1 MGFPLR
7 RFLKFSLIA
16 VLAIACMADNL
27 TYMRVD
33 RSVIEKR
40 LQPLPATDAD
50 RVDSVKA
57 QFRAAGCASQ
67 MIQEQAVPNE
77 ELPNLIC
84 MVPGPDPGAIV
95 IGTRLESKAKGDDAD
110 VDWGSAVMLP
120 LLAESML
127 SAPHHQTFIFVA
139 FSGNDH
145 NFAGASFFL
154 TSMNDDQRNQ
164 IEAMIMIDKVG
175 RTTADYAFPGPDKT
189 KLATASERTRGMIP
203 GQGQNTL
210 SKVLPLAAT
219 SLKLP
224 DAPKEN
230 SEVAPTAAQVF
241 EQAGIPAIVL
251 HSPSYTVIT
260 PPGKF
265 EQVRLSRTAVDAK
278 AYNDTYNLLCVYMLY
293 LDKVYYLARGK
304 AAAAQANTAE
314 LNAPQGNTAPAE
326 TFSNAPAAADPSVES
341 SSRSSAPATTV
352 ADSRPAAKPSGEDAQ
367 NNPVFR
373 ATTRLVQV
381 DVVVTD
387 KQGRPIPGLK
397 AEDFTVLQDAK
408 PQKLRVFEPHT
419 PVGAGQN
426 GADVNAAAPKL
437 PPDTYSNQP
446 NAPTAEAWTI
456 ILFDIL
462 NTPTSDQEYA
472 RKQLMQM
479 LSTLPKGRPVSLYL
493 LTNRLIMIQ
502 GFTNDPE
509 KLMQA
514 AESLRPARSH
524 VLTTEVQRQQQL
536 GAATSANNELMSAAP
551 SGTTTDNAVLMDLNS
566 FKQQQLRDLESFQ
579 LGDRVNFTLAAFE
592 GLSRAVSGYPGRK
605 NLIWL
610 SAGFPVQIM
619 ADPTQVSQPWRNAKN
634 FQSAVAEA
642 GIVLSKSRIA
652 VYPTDVRGLQGRG
665 VDISVS
671 ASESTEWTGARN
683 APNYG
688 NLIGQQTAAYADDR
702 KTMKDIADQTGG
714 QAFMGT
720 NDLKLAMQRSL
731 DDGST
736 YYTLAYTP
744 DKIDP
749 ETAFHRIEV
758 KVSHPDVKLAY
769 RRGYYSTGQKAPKA
783 EIGAAALRG
792 ALQPGMPP
800 ATMVLFVAQV
810 LPPDDK
816 HKDVRVQYIVN
827 PNSVTFEDV
836 PDKKKHLTLD
846 CIIVAYDKEGHEVA
860 HASDTLDGAIPATAY
875 EAVLTHGVPAKQE
888 ISLTPGVYNLRLGV
902 MDRVSQQIGTL
913 DVPMVIPDTSSARK

>member
-1 MGFPLR
+1 M
-7 RFLKFSLIA
+7 
-16 VLAIACMADNL
+16 LAIVCMADNL

-40 LQPLPATDAD
+40 LQPLPATDVD

-57 QFRAAGCASQ
+57 QFRAAGCVSQ
-67 MIQEQAVPNE
+67 MIQEQTVPNE

-95 IGTRLESKAKGDDAD
+95 IGTRLDSKAKGDDAE

-127 SAPHHQTFIFVA
+127 SAPHHQTFIFVT
-139 FSGNDH
+139 FSGNEHD
-145 NFAGASFFL
+145 FAGANYFL
-154 TSMNDDQRNQ
+154 SSLNDNQRNQ
-164 IEAMIMIDKVG
+164 IEAMVMIDRVG
-175 RTTADYAFPGPDKT
+175 RTAADYAFPGPDKT
-189 KLATASERTRGMIP
+189 KLATAAERTRGMIP
-203 GQGQNTL
+203 GQGKNTL

-224 DAPKEN
+224 DAPREN
-230 SEVAPTAAQVF
+230 NEVAPTAAQVF
-241 EQAGIPAIVL
+241 EQVGIPAIVL

-260 PPGKF
+260 PPGKL
-265 EQVRLSRTAVDAK
+265 ERVRLSRTTVDAK
-278 AYNDTYNLLCVYMLY
+278 AYNDTYNLLCVYLLY

-304 AAAAQANTAE
+304 AAAAQANSAE
-314 LNAPQGNTAPAE
+314 VAAPQAPAE
-326 TFSNAPAAADPSVES
+326 SFSNAATATASAESSSTSNAPANAVAE
-341 SSRSSAPATTV
+341 SRS
-352 ADSRPAAKPSGEDAQ
+352 AAKPSGAEDTQ
-367 NNPVFR
+367 SNPVFR
-373 ATTRLVQV
+373 TTTRLVQV

-387 KQGRPIPGLK
+387 KQGHPIPGLK

-419 PVGAGQN
+419 PSGAGQN
-426 GADVNAAAPKL
+426 RADVDAAAPKL
-437 PPDTYSNQP
+437 PPNTYSNHP
-446 NAPTAEAWTI
+446 NAPTADSWTI
-456 ILFDIL
+456 ILFDVL
-462 NTPTSDQEYA
+462 NTPTADQEYA
-472 RKQLMQM
+472 RKQLLEMI
-479 LSTLPKGRPVSLYL
+479 STLPKGRPVSLYL
-493 LTNRLIMIQ
+493 LTNQLTMIQ
-502 GFTNDPE
+502 GFTDDPE
-509 KLMQA
+509 KLLQA
-514 AESLRPARSH
+514 AEGLRPARSH
-524 VLTTEVQRQQQL
+524 VLTTEAQRQQQV
-536 GAATSANNELMSAAP
+536 GAATSANNEIMAAAP
-551 SGTTTDNAVLMDLNS
+551 SGTTTDNAVIMDLNS
-566 FKQQQLRDLESFQ
+566 ARQQQFRDLESFQ
-579 LGDRVNFTLAAFE
+579 LADRANFTLAAFE

-619 ADPTQVSQPWRNAKN
+619 AEPTQISQPWRNAKN
-634 FQSAVAEA
+634 FQSALAEA
-642 GIVLSKSRIA
+642 GVALSKSRIA

-671 ASESTEWTGARN
+671 ANESTEWTAARN
-683 APNYG
+683 PQNYG
-688 NLIGQQTAAYADDR
+688 NLIGQQTATYADER
-702 KTMKDIADQTGG
+702 KTMKEVADQTGG

-758 KVSHPDVKLAY
+758 KVSRPDVKLAY

-800 ATMVLFVAQV
+800 ATMMLFVAQV

-836 PDKKKHLTLD
+836 PDQKKHITLD
-846 CIIVAYDKEGHEVA
+846 CMIVAYDKEGHEVA
-860 HASDTLDGAIPATAY
+860 HASDTLDGAIPTAAY
-875 EAVLTHGVPAKQE
+875 EAVLTRGVPAKQE
-888 ISLTPGVYNLRLGV
+888 ISLKPGVYNLRLGV

-913 DVPMVIPDTSSARK
+913 DVPMVIPETAAAKK